1 MRTVSFTLPES
12 LDDALTALAR
22 ARRSSRSAL
31 VREALESALKV
42 KGRSVTALAHDLVG
56 SVEGPADLGC
66 DPEHLSG
73 YGT

>member
-1 MRTVSFTLPES
+1 MRTVSFKLPES

-22 ARRSSRSAL
+22 ARGLSRSAI
-31 VREALESALKV
+31 VREALEFALKAR
-42 KGRSVTALAHDLVG
+42 GRSVTALACDLVG
-56 SVEGPADLGC
+56 AVERPADPGG